1 MTMRLRGVD
10 LRRSRAAGPPRP
22 SMRQY
27 LRFAREPR
35 AETRPTD
42 VANSEVDNS
51 IDVTPQYVEERLV
64 PTADRPVSTGG
75 GRY

>member
-1 MTMRLRGVD
+1 
-10 LRRSRAAGPPRP
+10 
-22 SMRQY
+22 MRQY

-35 AETRPTD
+35 AETRATD
-42 VANSEVDNS
+42 VANSEVDS
-51 IDVTPQYVEERLV
+51 YIDVTPQYVEERLF